1 MFYIEICYTTEKSVE
16 GKIMNYNEQVKKYL
30 EYCEFRKELDW
41 NTLKAYRID
50 LKQFFE
56 FTQEDMPE
64 KNKIEDYIT
73 ELHKKYKQK
82 TIKRKIASIKAYY
95 NYLEECE
102 IIEDSP
108 FRKIKVKFKET
119 IILPKII
126 PREEIE
132 SLLNYMYSCEHRN
145 DKEKM
150 YKYWLRDI
158 SVIETLFATGAR
170 VYEVSNIKLDCINL
184 NTGLIKIM
192 GKGGKERYIQ
202 IASAEILNILKKYYK
217 HNSEAIKKSG
227 FFFVNSRG
235 NRYTEYSIRLMLKKY
250 TKLAGIER
258 NITPHMFRHS
268 FATYL
273 IEEGVDVSC
282 VQQILGHSSIK
293 TTQIYIHIAARKQAE
308 ILREMH
314 PRKHMNI
321 LRAA

>member
-1 MFYIEICYTTEKSVE
+1 VFYIEICYTTEKSVE

-64 KNKIEDYIT
+64 KNKIENYIT

>member
-1 MFYIEICYTTEKSVE
+1 
-16 GKIMNYNEQVKKYL
+16 MNYNEQVKKYL

-64 KNKIEDYIT
+64 KNKIENYIT